1 MSTTPPV
8 LLACGLALLLA
19 MAGARADVDAAPP
32 AAHERQDIES
42 RFNRERQACAQRFTV
57 NDCVDAAR
65 SRERSALADLQRRQQ
80 AAATQQRAQRAGEHL
95 REVQRKQA
103 EVQARQGA
111 DATPAAPATAS
122 AATAARA
129 FTAPAAPVI
138 RPRVAPAAADRA
150 QSAASQA
157 ARRAAA
163 ARQLQQTIKADQ
175 ARIDGRL
182 ARRAAQGKTVPPL
195 PPGPAASL
203 PRR

>member
-32 AAHERQDIES
+32 AAHERQDIQS

-80 AAATQQRAQRAGEHL
+80 AAATQQRAQRAGEH
-95 REVQRKQA
+95 QR
-103 EVQARQGA
+103 EVQARQVA